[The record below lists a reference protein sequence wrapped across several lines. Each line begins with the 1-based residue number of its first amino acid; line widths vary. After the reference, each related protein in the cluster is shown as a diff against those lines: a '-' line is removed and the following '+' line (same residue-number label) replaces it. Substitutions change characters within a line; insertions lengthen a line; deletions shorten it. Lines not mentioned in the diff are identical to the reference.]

1 MIPTSIRKAHIEQAM
16 RDIDA
21 NGIPPTRASRKF
33 DLLWGSKRYPP
44 KYTISIAYRYVAG
57 EELNPELFSGGR
69 ESTVFLESLGFEVVP
84 KP

>member
-1 MIPTSIRKAHIEQAM
+1 MIPTSIHRAHIEQAM

-21 NGIPPTRASRKF
+21 NGIPSTRASRKF
-33 DLLWGSKRYPP
+33 DMKWGSNRYPP

-57 EELNPELFSGGR
+57 EELRPELFSGGG
-69 ESTVFLESLGFEVVP
+69 ESNAFLESLGFEIVP